1 MPDAAVDAKSKH
13 DLGSAD
19 TLKAKSL
26 HVRKLQK
33 EAKEA
38 RHKAAAAKKKAD
50 AMPTRL
56 AALKEKAVKKK
67 KKLKKDKNKELNSGE
82 LGSADNLKAKSPH
95 VSELQ
100 KEAKEARHKAA
111 VAKKKADAMPDAAVD
126 AKSKHD

>member
-1 MPDAAVDAKSKH
+1 MGNLKAKSPHVSELQKEAKEARHKAAVAKKKADAMPDAAVDAKSKH
-13 DLGSAD
+13 DLGSSDA
-19 TLKAKSL
+19 LKAKSL

-82 LGSADNLKAKSPH
+82 LGS
-95 VSELQ
+95 
-100 KEAKEARHKAA
+100 
-111 VAKKKADAMPDAAVD
+111 
-126 AKSKHD
+126 